1 MQSTPKRV
9 LFLCNNTSTIQAV
22 RVTEIIVRGA
32 NRDKNSL
39 LRGVGCARP
48 SRASD
53 ALREGYGATHSWDI
67 KDMGSLKIV
76 SLSFSSDHWA
86 HEVIVKFVASWEV

>member
-22 RVTEIIVRGA
+22 RAAEIIVRGA

-39 LRGVGCARP
+39 LRETRSVFPLNWKERP
-48 SRASD
+48 PPRK
-53 ALREGYGATHSWDI
+53 ALRG
-67 KDMGSLKIV
+67 
-76 SLSFSSDHWA
+76 
-86 HEVIVKFVASWEV
+86 

>member
-39 LRGVGCARP
+39 LRETIG
-48 SRASD
+48 RASVTVNG
-53 ALREGYGATHSWDI
+53 EGLAIRS
-67 KDMGSLKIV
+67 
-76 SLSFSSDHWA
+76 
-86 HEVIVKFVASWEV
+86 